1 LTAEPDSRVGAF
13 DPDSRGL
20 RCVYLEGRIAGWDL
34 HSLYREITDYP
45 PEGYRF
51 LLPKGSFIKQSR
63 FYPINRGIVS
73 FSATK
78 FLYDCVRPKAYY
90 FALSALSRKKIEADL
105 VYASQHVV
113 NYSQPW
119 VVDLE
124 HAGALAAYG
133 RTELIRKMV
142 EKTFRSPWCRKIMP
156 WTQMA
161 KKSLEAS
168 FDCRGL
174 QDKIEVVNL
183 AVRPKNFKKEYHE
196 RDIRIIFVGTANQSN
211 IQDSFDI
218 KGGREMLEAFRI
230 LKRTYSNLE
239 LVIRS
244 YVPDWARDVC
254 ARLNGV
260 RLIDNLIT
268 PEELSTEFKS
278 ADVFVFPGHSTPGM
292 VILEAMSYELPV
304 VATDVWANRELVDD
318 GRTGFLIKGSSK
330 VRYFDEN
337 FIPLWGEPRFMRA
350 IRRTDLGMIEELV
363 EKTSILIE
371 DEKLR
376 RRMGK
381 AGRLEIE
388 KGKFSIITRNEKIK
402 KIFDEAIESS

>member
-1 LTAEPDSRVGAF
+1 LTAEPDSRISAF
-13 DPDSRGL
+13 DPANRVP

-34 HSLYREITDYP
+34 HSLYREITDCP

-51 LLPKGSFIKQSR
+51 LVPKGSFIKQSR

-73 FSATK
+73 FSGTK
-78 FLYDCVRPKAYY
+78 SLYDYVRPKAYY

-113 NYSQPW
+113 NCSQPW

-133 RTELIRKMV
+133 RTELIRAMV
-142 EKTFRSPWCRKIMP
+142 EKAFRSPWCGKIVP

-183 AVRPKNFKKEYHE
+183 AIRPKNFKKEHHD

-211 IQDSFDI
+211 IPDSFDI
-218 KGGREMLEAFRI
+218 KGGREMLEVFRI
-230 LKRTYSNLE
+230 LKKTYRNLE

-260 RLIDNLIT
+260 RLIDDLIT
-268 PEELSTEFKS
+268 PEELSNEFKS
-278 ADVFVFPGHSTPGM
+278 ADIFVFPGHSTPGM

-337 FIPLWGEPRFMRA
+337 FIPLWGEPKFMRT
-350 IRRTDLGMIEELV
+350 IRQVDSRVVEELV
-363 EKTSILIE
+363 EKISLLIE
-371 DEKLR
+371 DKELR
-376 RRMGK
+376 WQMGSV
-381 AGRLEIE
+381 GRKEIE
-388 KGKFSIITRNEKIK
+388 NGRFSTMARNKRLK
-402 KIFDEAIESS
+402 KIFDEAIESG

>member
-1 LTAEPDSRVGAF
+1 
-13 DPDSRGL
+13 
-20 RCVYLEGRIAGWDL
+20 
-34 HSLYREITDYP
+34 
-45 PEGYRF
+45 
-51 LLPKGSFIKQSR
+51 
-63 FYPINRGIVS
+63 
-73 FSATK
+73 
-78 FLYDCVRPKAYY
+78 
-90 FALSALSRKKIEADL
+90 
-105 VYASQHVV
+105 
-113 NYSQPW
+113 
-119 VVDLE
+119 
-124 HAGALAAYG
+124 
-133 RTELIRKMV
+133 
-142 EKTFRSPWCRKIMP
+142 
-156 WTQMA
+156 
-161 KKSLEAS
+161 
-168 FDCRGL
+168 
-174 QDKIEVVNL
+174 
-183 AVRPKNFKKEYHE
+183 
-196 RDIRIIFVGTANQSN
+196 
-211 IQDSFDI
+211 
-218 KGGREMLEAFRI
+218 
-230 LKRTYSNLE
+230 
-239 LVIRS
+239 
-244 YVPDWARDVC
+244 
-254 ARLNGV
+254 LNGV